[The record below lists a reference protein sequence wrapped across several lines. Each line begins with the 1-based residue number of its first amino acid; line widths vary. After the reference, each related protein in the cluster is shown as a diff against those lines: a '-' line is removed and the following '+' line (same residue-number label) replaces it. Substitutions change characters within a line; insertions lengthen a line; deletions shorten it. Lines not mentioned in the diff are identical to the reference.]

1 MYDVKDFIKPFKKK
15 REKQFYWAFYNF
27 KNDVLKYILLDKKT
41 VSDKLKRQVQ
51 NEMAINR
58 HIININLN

>member
-15 REKQFYWAFYNF
+15 REKPFYWAFYNF

-41 VSDKLKRQVQ
+41 SESTNLQILKWLLRNLHKLSC
-51 NEMAINR
+51 
-58 HIININLN
+58 HI